1 MCGGSLSPSDVCFLR
16 QSFSLFAAAVL
27 RMQPLS
33 TGGSSAN
40 RSGQGLPNETDLT
53 GGFKC
58 TLFVRTRIRGVG
70 DVQRKVEMDGKR
82 AKVSNRPRVLQ
93 LHLKSHEAVC
103 AKNINVIVQ
112 TVTNSKYV
120 GGAEVQ
126 TESHVPN
133 KLRFSH

>member
-1 MCGGSLSPSDVCFLR
+1 MCGGSLSPSDACLLR
-16 QSFSLFAAAVL
+16 QSVSLFAAAVL

-33 TGGSSAN
+33 TSGSSAK

-58 TLFVRTRIRGVG
+58 TLFVRTHIRGVG

-93 LHLKSHEAVC
+93 LHLKSYEAVC
-103 AKNINVIVQ
+103 VENTNVIVH
-112 TVTNSKYV
+112 TVQN
-120 GGAEVQ
+120 
-126 TESHVPN
+126 
-133 KLRFSH
+133 